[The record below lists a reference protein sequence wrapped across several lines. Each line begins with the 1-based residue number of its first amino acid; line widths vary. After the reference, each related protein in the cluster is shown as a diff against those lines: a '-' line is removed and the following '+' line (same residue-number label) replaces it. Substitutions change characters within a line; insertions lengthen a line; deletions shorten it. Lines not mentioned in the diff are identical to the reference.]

1 MITPIQIM
9 AVVFVT
15 FAASRAVLRAKD
27 KKINMIEL
35 LFWLGIW
42 GGLIFVVFFPSVI
55 SYIANLL
62 GIGRG
67 IDVIV
72 YTSIGLLFY
81 LIFRLYVK
89 LEESEREIT
98 KVVREISFINKK
110 RK

>member
-1 MITPIQIM
+1 MITLIQIL
-9 AVVFVT
+9 AFVFVT

-27 KKINMIEL
+27 KKINLFEL
-35 LFWLGIW
+35 LFWLCIW
-42 GGLIFVVFFPSVI
+42 GGLIVVVFFPRLTNYLAEFV
-55 SYIANLL
+55 

-89 LEESEREIT
+89 LEDTERGIT
-98 KVVREISFINKK
+98 QLVREIALIKKK
-110 RK
+110 R